1 MATAVA
7 QHEHPPALRR
17 HGGRDPAIANG
28 LDPARKLGQWRE
40 VLLAHIDS
48 AMVTDGFCAGQVWLD
63 TASDQWRGR
72 QDENLEEKLFIMSH
86 FFGSV

>member
-1 MATAVA
+1 MTTAVA
-7 QHEHPPALRR
+7 WHPWRR
-17 HGGRDPAIANG
+17 ADRGATIQQIANG
-28 LDPARKLGQWRE
+28 LDSACKLGQWRR

-48 AMVTDGFCAGQVWLD
+48 AMATDGSCAGQVWLD

-72 QDENLEEKLFIMSH
+72 QKENVEEKLFIMSH